1 MKTILY
7 SFIATAIL
15 FTSCGGGET
24 ETKETPTD
32 TTAKEE
38 TQRYGDST
46 FTEDGVLS
54 MEDFK
59 TQMAGKDSMELKL
72 SGTIEECC
80 QKKGC
85 WMTMDMGDGNTMR
98 VTFKDYGFFMPKNSA
113 GMTAVL
119 KGWAKVDTLSVELQ
133 KHYLEDAEAPQ
144 EEIDAITEPL
154 PEWSFVAD
162 GVILKSA
169 K

>member
-1 MKTILY
+1 MKRIFYLVVLC
-7 SFIATAIL
+7 ATSLLTA
-15 FTSCGGGET
+15 CGGGET
-24 ETKETPTD
+24 PAETSPET
-32 TTAKEE
+32 AQSAV
-38 TQRYGDST
+38 QRYGDST
-46 FTEDGVLS
+46 FTEEGVLS
-54 MEDFK
+54 MTEF
-59 TQMAGKDSMELKL
+59 TNQMQGKDSMELKL
-72 SGTIEECC
+72 SGTILECC

-85 WMTMDMGDGNTMR
+85 WMTMDMGNGNTMR
-98 VTFKDYGFFMPKNSA
+98 VTFKDYGFFMPMNSA

-119 KGWAKVDTLSVELQ
+119 KGWAKVDTLSVDLQ
-133 KHYLEDAEAPQ
+133 KHYLEDAKASQ